1 MDNELKELIKKKG
14 LKEKGISKDIWSDND
29 FKDIE
34 LHLLGCYK
42 VDGKLDEEFRND
54 FINDLQFE
62 TDKHKV
68 LSEYYQN
75 VQNIIKDNS
84 IINFMIQD
92 FVNKKNVDILINVIL
107 DGYGIV
113 LENNIVA
120 SIDLT

>member
-1 MDNELKELIKKKG
+1 MDNELKELIKEKG
-14 LKEKGISKDIWSDND
+14 LKEKGISKDNWSDND

-34 LHLLGCYK
+34 LQLLGFYE

-54 FINDLQFE
+54 FINDLQLE

-75 VQNIIKDNS
+75 AQNIIKDNS

-92 FVNKKNVDILINVIL
+92 FVNLKNVDQLINVIL

>member
-1 MDNELKELIKKKG
+1 MDNELKELIKEKG
-14 LKEKGISKDIWSDND
+14 LKEKGISKENWSDND

-34 LHLLGCYK
+34 LQLLGFYE

-62 TDKHKV
+62 TDKYKV

-75 VQNIIKDNS
+75 AQNIIKDNS

-92 FVNKKNVDILINVIL
+92 FVNLKSVDNLINVIL

-120 SIDLT
+120 SVDII